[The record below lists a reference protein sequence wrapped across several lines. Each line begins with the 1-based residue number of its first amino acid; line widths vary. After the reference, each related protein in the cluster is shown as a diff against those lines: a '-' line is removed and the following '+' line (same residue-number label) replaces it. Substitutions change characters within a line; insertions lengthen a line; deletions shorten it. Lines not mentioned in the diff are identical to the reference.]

1 MEELAKVCRDYCKEV
16 WVEALNLAG
25 VPTDLEWRQPGNF
38 YFPPNIRE
46 VLAELPPPATLA
58 PVLPELPLITQASLL
73 PSEVSKGLGQVG
85 DQGQGAEI

>member
-1 MEELAKVCRDYCKEV
+1 M
-16 WVEALNLAG
+16 EALNFAG

-46 VLAELPPPATLA
+46 VLAELPPPVAFA

-73 PSEVSKGLGQVG
+73 PSKVSKGLGQVG
-85 DQGQGAEI
+85 DQGQGVEI